1 MDCEE
6 IQVRYWD
13 VFPKSVKVS
22 LTGWSVTIPLSIRGE
37 PSGEIEFEVADTN
50 IAWVDEAG
58 RLNLG
63 WQAGATVVMVYD
75 SEDRESVRYV
85 QVEVVDYGQDG
96 NGGEGYDGYGFEFP
110 E

>member
-6 IQVRYWD
+6 LQVRYWD

-22 LTGWSVTIPLSIRGE
+22 LTGWPVTVPLSVRGE
-37 PSGEIEFEVADTN
+37 PAGEVEFESADPN
-50 IAWVDEAG
+50 IAWVDESG

-63 WQAGATVVMVYD
+63 WQAGATVITAYD
-75 SEDRESVRYV
+75 SEARESVRHI
-85 QVEVVDYGQDG
+85 QVEVVDYGQ
-96 NGGEGYDGYGFEFP
+96 GGEGGGYDGYGFEFP

>member
-1 MDCEE
+1 MDCDD

-22 LTGWSVTIPLSIRGE
+22 LTGWSVSIPLSIRGE
-37 PSGEIEFEVADTN
+37 PAGDIEFEVADGN
-50 IAWVDEAG
+50 IAWVNEDGE
-58 RLNLG
+58 LNLG

-75 SEDRESVRYV
+75 SEDRESIRYV
-85 QVEVVDYGQDG
+85 QVEVVDYGQG
-96 NGGEGYDGYGFEFP
+96 NGGGGYDGYGYEFP